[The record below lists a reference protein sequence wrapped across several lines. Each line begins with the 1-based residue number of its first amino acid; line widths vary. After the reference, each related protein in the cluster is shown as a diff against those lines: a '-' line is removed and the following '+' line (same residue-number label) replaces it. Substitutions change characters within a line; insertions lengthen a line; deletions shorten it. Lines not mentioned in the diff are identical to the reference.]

1 MKKNDSAKNNNA
13 EKSKEKVGQSSNNSL
28 GQQCYGCQGYG
39 YLKFEC
45 PTFLRSKG

>member
-28 GQQCYGCQGYG
+28 GQQCYGCQG
-39 YLKFEC
+39 
-45 PTFLRSKG
+45 LRSYEI